1 MIWHWMKKKSWKSFS
16 WGKKSRG
23 KVLVGVKK
31 VGEKFWSGAK
41 KSGGNLVGENVS
53 HSSFFFGWP
62 SRAQRADLEKTE
74 SEYQV
79 SKK

>member
-1 MIWHWMKKKSWKSFS
+1 MLLKNNLKENMIWHWMKKKSWKSFS

-53 HSSFFFGWP
+53 HSSFFSVGLP
-62 SRAQRADLEKTE
+62 EHS
-74 SEYQV
+74 V
-79 SKK
+79 PI